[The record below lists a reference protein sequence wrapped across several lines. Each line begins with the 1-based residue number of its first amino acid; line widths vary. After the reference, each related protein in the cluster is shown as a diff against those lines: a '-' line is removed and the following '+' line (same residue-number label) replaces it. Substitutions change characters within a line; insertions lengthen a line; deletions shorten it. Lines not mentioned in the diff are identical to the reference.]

1 MQPVTHSVVAVSSRQ
16 GEGMRVEILE
26 TSSLGDRSYVV
37 IQGDTAIVVDPQ
49 LAVRMGDIADAD
61 WRRLRADRRG

>member
-1 MQPVTHSVVAVSSRQ
+1 MGARH

-26 TSSLGDRSYVV
+26 TSSLGDRSYAV

-49 LAVRMGDIADAD
+49 LAVRMGDTADAD
-61 WRRLRADRRG
+61 WRLRADRRG